1 MLSKKLYFFNEKLK
15 QSEIPVIKDDFDK
28 KLYSTF
34 LSFMDQNK
42 AYYKVKKMKIREV
55 NLQNYLKIKVL
66 VRFHFFQLIKIKL
79 GVIIIMIQKLK
90 NFF

>member
-42 AYYKVKKMKIREV
+42 AYYKVKRNED
-55 NLQNYLKIKVL
+55 Q
-66 VRFHFFQLIKIKL
+66 R
-79 GVIIIMIQKLK
+79 
-90 NFF
+90 

>member
-1 MLSKKLYFFNEKLK
+1 MIL
-15 QSEIPVIKDDFDK
+15 I

-42 AYYKVKKMKIREV
+42 AYYKVKRNED
-55 NLQNYLKIKVL
+55 QRGEFTGYLKIKVL